1 VRIDNTAFSLYM
13 RCPKLYL
20 ERYEAKD
27 FLGQPDIRRAGVPAG
42 VEESTA
48 KAEDVK
54 QAAGLLSVLHNGSD
68 APTVQHTGIERKP
81 DDSSSTGRAFGKRF
95 HELLENRHR
104 VQLGLL
110 PRTFRP
116 LVDAKLESEA
126 QSVFA
131 QYEQHWL
138 GDPLR
143 TLGAEAQY
151 TLPLPGS
158 AHELTVRID
167 RIVRFP
173 DGTIGPQDSKTEST
187 PGNNSR
193 ENWASRTQASLYL
206 WALEQLQPKE
216 RVSRLVV
223 DVITRG
229 NTKRAPIFYRSD
241 DITRSRADLEDA
253 IRNVIRVADEIEHW
267 RGLGWWP
274 SNMNICKD
282 GWKRCDMYDLH
293 VLGRTEG
300 NLRLYQPAEQYL
312 ET

>member
-1 VRIDNTAFSLYM
+1 MRIDNTAFSLYM

-27 FLGQPDIRRAGVPAG
+27 FLGLPELRHADVPRAPEAGATAALRPGDHDSSDGGHSAGQLPSILQP
-42 VEESTA
+42 
-48 KAEDVK
+48 
-54 QAAGLLSVLHNGSD
+54 
-68 APTVQHTGIERKP
+68 GIERIP
-81 DDSSSTGRAFGKRF
+81 DPTGSTGRAFGKRF

-104 VQLGLL
+104 AQLGLEPKVYPKL
-110 PRTFRP
+110 SDLR
-116 LVDAKLESEA
+116 LESEA

-138 GDPLR
+138 GDELQ

-173 DGTIGPQDSKTEST
+173 DGTVGPQDSKTEST

-193 ENWASRTQASLYL
+193 ENWSGRTQASLYL
-206 WALEQLQPKE
+206 WALEQLQPQE

-229 NTKRAPIFYRSD
+229 NSKRAPIFYRSD
-241 DITRSRADLEDA
+241 DITRSPADCADA

-267 RGLGWWP
+267 RAINWWP

-282 GWKRCDMYDLH
+282 GWRKCDYYELH
-293 VLGRTEG
+293 VLGRTDA
-300 NLRLYQPAEQYL
+300 NLRLYQPSEQYL
-312 ET
+312 DV